1 MRDGS
6 TVWPSILPGGRSLPR
21 RRRSSEPARPER
33 PGLELVFR
41 MEGAMIRIMRIG
53 HVALRVADIERSRKF
68 YSTLLGFEVVEEDP
82 EHGGVFMAL
91 EGLSH
96 TIDLFPIPEGQA
108 APAPTPGAVGVRH
121 IAFLVDSEQ
130 ALKDAYLTLRASG
143 VAIERAVDHVS
154 QKSVYF
160 HDPDG
165 NLLEIYYELPH
176 ARALFREGRGDRDAP
191 LVFEA

>member
-1 MRDGS
+1 
-6 TVWPSILPGGRSLPR
+6 
-21 RRRSSEPARPER
+21 
-33 PGLELVFR
+33 
-41 MEGAMIRIMRIG
+41 MEGAMIRITRIG

-68 YSTLLGFEVVEEDP
+68 YSGLLGFEVVEEDP

-108 APAPTPGAVGVRH
+108 APAPIPGAVGVRH
-121 IAFLVDSEQ
+121 VAFLVDSEQ

-143 VAIERAVDHVS
+143 VAIVRAVDHVS

-176 ARALFREGRGDRDAP
+176 ARELFREGRGDRDAP
-191 LVFEA
+191 LVFEP